1 MSRKDCTKE
10 NFYKGKILS
19 LQPAATMCLQISA
32 AATMRLQIGAA
43 SPCATSEAQQILCAS
58 IQAHPAI
65 SSAAQL
71 CASSP
76 AMCIPSAKFFQPGS
90 PGRAEPSYA
99 PLFQPG
105 SPDSASTKYLTLWLE
120 PRKRRAPQMLWTG
133 EASKEP
139 PKAKEDRDRNR
150 G

>member
-1 MSRKDCTKE
+1 MR
-10 NFYKGKILS
+10 
-19 LQPAATMCLQISA
+19 LQISA

-58 IQAHPAI
+58 IQAYPAI

-76 AMCIPSAKFFQPGS
+76 AMCIPSTKFFQPGS
-90 PGRAEPSYA
+90 PGRAEPSYV

-105 SPDSASTKYLTLWLE
+105 SSDKCFHKAFNPLAGTKEERSTAKLW
-120 PRKRRAPQMLWTG
+120 PG

-139 PKAKEDRDRNR
+139 PKPKEDRDRNHGSR
-150 G
+150 KLSTQPEWATPTLKEEKA